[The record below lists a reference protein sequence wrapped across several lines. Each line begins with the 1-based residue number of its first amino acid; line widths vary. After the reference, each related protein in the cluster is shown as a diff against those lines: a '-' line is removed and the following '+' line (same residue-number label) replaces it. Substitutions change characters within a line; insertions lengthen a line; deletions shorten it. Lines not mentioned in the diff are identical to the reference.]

1 MKRGRQIPNF
11 LTYYTYIIE
20 SGDMDNIPCRG
31 FIHGG
36 KINYLPS
43 VLRTGGLLCSNQVR
57 DTLRI
62 NLARD
67 RVRDRPDGSGVYCRF
82 IPKRQSEHTAAETI
96 ASLTGPGS
104 CGGFFFL
111 IRAEDAA
118 GLEFFTMSSGDSK
131 YGLMNSP
138 KARANEWDE
147 SKEVEQTVWEWV
159 TPQITVPQITGPQ
172 KIGQK
177 KNSLQRGGQ
186 QIIGQKKNVRKKFG
200 PPIRVQK
207 TIVIED
213 LLTKMSTL
221 VTSLCSSKGNN
232 NSEIAFYNRI
242 PLDKIGEV
250 YLLVHSPSI
259 LRNWLMND
267 DLYKRKFK
275 SLYGEDLPALKSRT
289 QKYPRKYML
298 DLLGDMLK
306 NNGFQYV
313 SDIKVKISG
322 ETDTYQRYVRVSQAL
337 FPLTSQPS
345 DSSDASQTSLPSGS
359 SNASQISQTSQASR
373 TSQSGNT

>member
-1 MKRGRQIPNF
+1 
-11 LTYYTYIIE
+11 
-20 SGDMDNIPCRG
+20 
-31 FIHGG
+31 
-36 KINYLPS
+36 
-43 VLRTGGLLCSNQVR
+43 
-57 DTLRI
+57 
-62 NLARD
+62 
-67 RVRDRPDGSGVYCRF
+67 
-82 IPKRQSEHTAAETI
+82 
-96 ASLTGPGS
+96 
-104 CGGFFFL
+104 
-111 IRAEDAA
+111 
-118 GLEFFTMSSGDSK
+118 
-131 YGLMNSP
+131 MNSP

-159 TPQITVPQITGPQ
+159 TPQITVPQITGSQ

-177 KNSLQRGGQ
+177 RNSLQRGGQ
-186 QIIGQKKNVRKKFG
+186 QIIGQRPNIRKKIG
-200 PPIRVQK
+200 PPVLVQK

-242 PLDKIGEV
+242 PLDKVGEV
-250 YLLVHSPSI
+250 YLLVHSPSV

-267 DLYKRKFK
+267 DLYKREFK
-275 SLYGEDLPALKSRT
+275 LLYGENPPALKSRT

-322 ETDTYQRYVRVSQAL
+322 ETDTYQRYVRVPQAL
-337 FPLTSQPS
+337 FPLTAQPS
-345 DSSDASQTSLPSGS
+345 DSSNASQSSQPSNS
-359 SNASQISQTSQASR
+359 SNASQTSQASWV
-373 TSQSGNT
+373 SQSGNT